1 MCFVHPTD
9 ELCFSVTWSTPSST
23 RCPGM
28 SEQERPAASL
38 QVRALSA
45 CQMLP
50 SSHHGNHSP
59 TYSCS
64 LSSTCPSNATGM
76 KYQLH
81 HYLSLQIKWSDV
93 CVCVCVVSL
102 DLVCL
107 CFAEIIWSPASGK
120 ELGEVKLSISFKNEK
135 LFIMV
140 MHIRRLV
147 SLSMCLCCRHK
158 HLCD

>member
-23 RCPGM
+23 RCPGT

-93 CVCVCVVSL
+93 CVC
-102 DLVCL
+102 
-107 CFAEIIWSPASGK
+107 
-120 ELGEVKLSISFKNEK
+120 
-135 LFIMV
+135 
-140 MHIRRLV
+140 
-147 SLSMCLCCRHK
+147 LCCVSGSCVSVFCRDNMVSSFRERAWWSQTL
-158 HLCD
+158 HLLQERETLHHGDAHPKTGQSEHVSMLQT